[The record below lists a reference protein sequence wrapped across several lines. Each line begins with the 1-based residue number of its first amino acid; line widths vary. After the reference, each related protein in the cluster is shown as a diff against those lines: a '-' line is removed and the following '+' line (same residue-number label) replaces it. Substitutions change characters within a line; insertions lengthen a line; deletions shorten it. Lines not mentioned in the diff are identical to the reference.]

1 MLKQIPSPKN
11 KPILVNDAPFDPYEN
26 QMSGM
31 MSWLTR
37 QSFYYF

>member
-1 MLKQIPSPKN
+1 MLKSIPKTTT
-11 KPILVNDAPFDPYEN
+11 ILVNDTQYDPYEN

-37 QSFYYF
+37 

>member
-1 MLKQIPSPKN
+1 MLKQIPKN
-11 KPILVNDAPFDPYEN
+11 KPILVNDAPYDPYEN

-37 QSFYYF
+37 